1 MEAGKSHN
9 MLFTTSWRTR
19 ETRAGR
25 FQSEGRRRW
34 MSQLKKKE
42 NSPFLYLFVL
52 LGPSTAWVMPT
63 HTGEGRSLL
72 SLLMQMLFF
81 SGNTLTDNPRNN
93 VLPAIWAS
101 VRPLRL
107 THRMNHHRDTHRAPP
122 HNTIIILITVCEPKA
137 EPSDETSEM
146 VHGGR
151 KGLQPN
157 NPIKSLN
164 K

>member
-93 VLPAIWAS
+93 VLPAIWAPPSPVKLVHKINCHEELFS
-101 VRPLRL
+101 VRFKQPSKSSFCTCSNKYKLRGWGTWVAQLLSICLRL
-107 THRMNHHRDTHRAPP
+107 R
-122 HNTIIILITVCEPKA
+122 
-137 EPSDETSEM
+137 S
-146 VHGGR
+146 
-151 KGLQPN
+151 
-157 NPIKSLN
+157 
-164 K
+164 